1 MSAET
6 AKKGTPLYRLAKV
19 DKHYSMGE
27 TKVKALSGV
36 NLEIKKGDF
45 LMIFGPSGCGKSTLL
60 HILGGLDS
68 PTSGK
73 VLFKGTDIS
82 SYSGDQKADF
92 RKKKIG
98 FVFQFFNLIGT
109 LTSLENVLVSRMFDR
124 DVSDVYA
131 RKLLSEV
138 GLEDRRDH
146 LPHQLSG
153 GERQRVAIARAL
165 VNNPEVILADEPTG
179 NLDQKATREAMAIF
193 KAFNKKGKTIIVVT
207 HDRELL
213 SYGSRVIK
221 ISDGKIV

>member
-6 AKKGTPLYRLAKV
+6 AKVGNPLYRLAKV
-19 DKHYSMGE
+19 CKHYSMGDA
-27 TKVKALSGV
+27 KVKALSGV
-36 NLEIKKGDF
+36 NLEIRKGDF

-82 SYSGDQKADF
+82 SYSSNQKADF
-92 RKKKIG
+92 RKKKMG

-109 LTSLENVLVSRMFDR
+109 LTSLENVVVSRMFDK

-138 GLEDRRDH
+138 GLEDRRGH

-193 KAFNKKGKTIIVVT
+193 KSFNKKGKTIIVVT

-213 SYGSRVIK
+213 SYGSRIVK
-221 ISDGKIV
+221 ISDGTIV